1 MTQAATQTPE
11 LELEHTNDG
20 DGAFECCSHHE
31 MEFDRYI
38 ILYLVGGVL
47 AMVSWVA
54 SQMGVTD
61 QIAVLPAVV
70 GALMLATPLFIAAG
84 GELLKRRI
92 SSSSLAALAILAAMA
107 IGEFITAA
115 FLAFVLLVAD
125 QIVRRTAFGAQQ
137 AIEAL
142 IGLTPDV
149 ARLVT
154 DDGSE
159 SEVPLSSIAVGQLVR
174 VRAGENLPVDGK
186 IVSGRSTINQASLTG
201 EAMPVE
207 VEEGADVYAGT
218 TNLTGAIDLRVTQIG
233 EDTTIGKVT
242 TLIREAENSK
252 TPRQMLIEQVARFY
266 VPVALTLAALVYF
279 LFSQSAEESTRDI
292 AALTAVTVLVVTCPT
307 ALLLSSPTAMVAAF
321 AASARLGVMIKKT
334 SYLESAATIDTVVM
348 DKTGTLTTGHFEVSR
363 LAPVDGVEGAD
374 LLKAAAAGE
383 AHSNHPLAQSIVQT
397 AKAARVSIVDAS
409 TSEEIHGRGVK
420 ATTTLGELYVGRAAW
435 IREIAPATA
444 PQIADVE
451 QRIEGMSGVHVLLN
465 GAYLGAV
472 GLEDKV
478 RASSKSVIERLRS
491 LGVRSVIIMTGDR
504 LSVAKRVGISV
515 GADEIEAECLPEEK
529 HELVRQMGQAGQRV
543 MMVGDGIND
552 GPALAEAEVG
562 IAMGLS
568 GSDIAAN
575 SAGVALMTDE
585 LNRLPFLI
593 ELARR
598 TRGIVMQNIAVSIL
612 MAIIGLTLAA
622 TGSFAELGGIGVGFA
637 ALFHFA
643 PDVFVVGNSFRLFRF
658 GENFHQAESAAK
670 QAANTPRRQQRE
682 GSVRRLSP
690 AQA

>member
-1 MTQAATQTPE
+1 MTQAAT
-11 LELEHTNDG
+11 HTHGHDHDHAHEDG
-20 DGAFECCSHHE
+20 TFECCSHHE
-31 MEFDRYI
+31 MEIDRYI

-47 AMVSWVA
+47 AMVSWIA
-54 SQMGVTD
+54 SKMGVTD
-61 QIAVLPAVV
+61 QIAILPAVV
-70 GALMLATPLFIAAG
+70 GSILLSLQLFLAALKEIRRG
-84 GELLKRRI
+84 RI

-107 IGEFITAA
+107 IGQFITAA

-142 IGLTPDV
+142 VGLTPDV
-149 ARLVT
+149 ARLVRE
-154 DDGSE
+154 DGREAEVSLSE
-159 SEVPLSSIAVGQLVR
+159 IKVGQVVR

-186 IVSGRSTINQASLTG
+186 VISGRSTINQASLTG
-201 EAMPVE
+201 EALPVE
-207 VEEGADVYAGT
+207 VDTDADVYAGT
-218 TNLTGAIDLRVTQIG
+218 TNLTGAIDVRVTQVG
-233 EDTTIGKVT
+233 EDTTIGKVS

-266 VPVALTLAALVYF
+266 VPVALSLAALVFF
-279 LFSQSAEESTRDI
+279 LFSQSAEESTRNM

-321 AASARLGVMIKKT
+321 AAAARLGVMIKRT
-334 SYLESAATIDTVVM
+334 SYLESAANIDTVVL
-348 DKTGTLTTGHFEVSR
+348 DKTGTITTGRFEVSR

-374 LLKAAAAGE
+374 LLKAAAAAE
-383 AHSNHPLAQSIVQT
+383 AHSNHPLAQSIVTT
-397 AKAARVSIVDAS
+397 ARAARVSIVEAS
-409 TSEEIHGRGVK
+409 SSEEIHGRGVR
-420 ATTTLGELYVGRAAW
+420 AGTPMGELHVGRAGW
-435 IREIAPATA
+435 IREIAPASGA
-444 PQIADVE
+444 QIQGVE
-451 QRIEGMSGVHVLLN
+451 ERIEGMSGVHVLLD
-465 GAYLGAV
+465 GKYLGAV

-478 RASSKSVIERLRS
+478 RASSKSVIDRLRT
-491 LGVRSVIIMTGDR
+491 LGVRSVSILTGDR
-504 LSVAKRVGISV
+504 LSVAKRVGVAV

-529 HELVRQMGQAGQRV
+529 HELVRHMGQAGQKV

-598 TRGIVMQNIAVSIL
+598 TRGIVVQNIAVSIL

-622 TGSFAELGGIGVGFA
+622 TGTFAELGGIGVGFA

-643 PDVFVVGNSFRLFRF
+643 PDIFVVGNSFRLFRF
-658 GENFHQAESAAK
+658 GEDFHQAEAAAK
-670 QAANTPRRQQRE
+670 EAANAPRRQMRE
-682 GSVRRLSP
+682 GSVRRLTP
-690 AQA
+690 AQV

>member
-1 MTQAATQTPE
+1 MSQAAT
-11 LELEHTNDG
+11 HTHGHDHDHDHQHE

-31 MEFDRYI
+31 MEIDRYI

-47 AMVSWVA
+47 AMVSWIA
-54 SQMGVTD
+54 SKMGVTD
-61 QIAVLPAVV
+61 QIAVLPAVL
-70 GALMLATPLFIAAG
+70 GAFLLSFQLFWAAIK
-84 GELLKRRI
+84 EVKRGRI

-149 ARLVT
+149 ARLIR
-154 DDGSE
+154 DDGTE
-159 SEVPLSSIAVGQLVR
+159 SEVSLSSIAVGQAVR

-186 IVSGRSTINQASLTG
+186 VISGRSTINQASLTG
-201 EAMPVE
+201 EALPVE
-207 VEEGADVYAGT
+207 VESGTDVYAGT
-218 TNLTGAIDLRVTQIG
+218 SNLTGTIDLRVTQVG

-266 VPVALTLAALVYF
+266 VPVALSLAALVFF
-279 LFSQSAEESTRDI
+279 LFSQSAEEGTRNM

-307 ALLLSSPTAMVAAF
+307 ALLLSSPTAMVASF
-321 AASARLGVMIKKT
+321 AAAARLGVMIKRT
-334 SYLESAATIDTVVM
+334 SYLESAGNIDTVVL
-348 DKTGTLTTGHFEVSR
+348 DKTGTITTGRFEVSR

-374 LLKAAAAGE
+374 LLKAAAAAE
-383 AHSNHPLAQSIVQT
+383 AHSNHPLAQSIVTT
-397 AKAARVSIVDAS
+397 ARSARVSIVDATS
-409 TSEEIHGRGVK
+409 SEEIHGRGVK
-420 ATTTLGELYVGRAAW
+420 ASTSLGELHVGRAGW
-435 IREIAPATA
+435 IREIAPASA
-444 PQIADVE
+444 AQIDGVE
-451 QRIEGMSGVHVLLN
+451 QRIEGMSGVHVLLD
-465 GAYLGAV
+465 GKYMGAV

-478 RASSKSVIERLRS
+478 RVASKSVIERLRT
-491 LGVRSVIIMTGDR
+491 LGVRSVSILTGDR

-529 HELVRQMGQAGQRV
+529 HELVRHMGRAGQKV

-598 TRGIVMQNIAVSIL
+598 TRGIVVQNIAVSIL

-622 TGSFAELGGIGVGFA
+622 TGTFAELGGIGVGFA

-643 PDVFVVGNSFRLFRF
+643 PDIFVVGNSFRLFRF
-658 GENFHQAESAAK
+658 GEDFHQAEAAAK
-670 QAANTPRRQQRE
+670 EAANAPRRQMRE

-690 AQA
+690 A

>member
-1 MTQAATQTPE
+1 MSQAAT
-11 LELEHTNDG
+11 HTLGHDHDHTHE

-31 MEFDRYI
+31 LEIDRYI

-47 AMVSWVA
+47 AMVSWIA
-54 SQMGVTD
+54 SKMGVTD

-70 GALMLATPLFIAAG
+70 GSLMLAAPLFIAAG

-142 IGLTPDV
+142 VVLTPDV
-149 ARLVT
+149 ARLVAE
-154 DDGSE
+154 DGSE
-159 SEVPLSSIAVGQLVR
+159 REVPLSSVAVGQTVR

-186 IVSGRSTINQASLTG
+186 VVSGRSTVNQASLTG

-207 VEEGADVYAGT
+207 VESGADVYAGT
-218 TNLTGAIDLRVTQIG
+218 TNLTGTIDVLVTQVG

-252 TPRQMLIEQVARFY
+252 TPRQLLIEQVARFY
-266 VPVALTLAALVYF
+266 VPVALSLAALVYF
-279 LFSQSAEESTRDI
+279 LFSQSAEESVRNT

-321 AASARLGVMIKKT
+321 AAAARLGVLIKRT
-334 SYLESAATIDTVVM
+334 SYLESAGHVDTVVL
-348 DKTGTLTTGHFEVSR
+348 DKTGTITTGRFEVSR
-363 LAPVDGVEGAD
+363 LAPVEGVEGAE
-374 LLKAAAAGE
+374 LLKAAAAAE
-383 AHSNHPLAQSIVQT
+383 AHSNHPLAQSIVKT
-397 AKAARVSIVDAS
+397 ARSARVSIVEATD
-409 TSEEIHGRGVK
+409 SEEIHGRGVR
-420 ATTTLGELYVGRAAW
+420 ASTALGELHVGRAGW
-435 IREIAPATA
+435 IRELAPHAA
-444 PQIADVE
+444 AQIESVE
-451 QRIEGMSGVHVLLN
+451 QRIEGMSGVHVLL
-465 GAYLGAV
+465 GGKYLGAV

-478 RASSKSVIERLRS
+478 RPEAKSVIERLRS
-491 LGVRSVIIMTGDR
+491 LGVRSITILTGDR
-504 LSVAKRVGISV
+504 LSVAKRVGMAV

-529 HELVRQMGQAGQRV
+529 HEIVRQMGRAGQKV

-562 IAMGLS
+562 VAMGLS

-598 TRGIVMQNIAVSIL
+598 TRGIVVQNIAVSIL

-622 TGSFAELGGIGVGFA
+622 TGTFAGLGGIGVGFA

-643 PDVFVVGNSFRLFRF
+643 PDIFVVGNSFRLFRF
-658 GENFHQAESAAK
+658 GEDFHQAEAAAK
-670 QAANTPRRQQRE
+670 EAANAPRRKLRE

-690 AQA
+690 A